1 MAAATMPMR
10 RSDGQ
15 PNAWFIGRRR
25 TGKAVLMASWH
36 DLEREEP
43 AFAARV
49 RALFDARKH
58 KTIATLRA
66 DGSPRISGIEVE
78 FKDGE
83 LTFGSMP
90 DARKGADLV
99 RDPRFAL
106 HGPTVDPPEDEP
118 AGWPGRRRWP
128 VGRCSSATW
137 SGETSG
143 QLFRADIDEVVLT
156 KLTDAGDR
164 LQIEV
169 WRPGQALR
177 RIERD

>member
-1 MAAATMPMR
+1 MAR
-10 RSDGQ
+10 WED
-15 PNAWFIGRRR
+15 
-25 TGKAVLMASWH
+25 V
-36 DLEREEP
+36 EREEP
-43 AFAARV
+43 AFAAKV
-49 RALFDARKH
+49 RALLDARKH

-78 FKDGE
+78 FSEGE

-106 HGPTVDPPEDEP
+106 HGPTVDPPEDDP
-118 AGWPGRRRWP
+118 SGWPGEAKVAGRAVL
-128 VGRCSSATW
+128 VGDLE
-137 SGETSG
+137 GEASG

-169 WRPGQALR
+169 WKPGVPLR